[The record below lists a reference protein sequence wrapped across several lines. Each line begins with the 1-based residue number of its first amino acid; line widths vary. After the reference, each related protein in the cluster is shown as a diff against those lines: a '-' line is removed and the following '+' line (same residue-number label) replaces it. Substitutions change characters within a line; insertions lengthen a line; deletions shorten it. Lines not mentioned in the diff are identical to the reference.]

1 MPNHYLFMNK
11 ERTNTSTKALILFI
25 SEEVV
30 IKIVETIHH
39 SSIANHHPHAQVL
52 KFIKRI
58 KKITRKLESLES
70 WITYKILL
78 HAGLGTW
85 STNFRCFFFLKFNG
99 TFSYNRWK
107 ILIPNSN
114 LFITKTRWITMKYMR
129 EIYHVIKNTW
139 INDPR
144 CRTRMTRESTRVATC
159 LS

>member
-39 SSIANHHPHAQVL
+39 SSITNHHPHAQVL

-70 WITYKILL
+70 
-78 HAGLGTW
+78 
-85 STNFRCFFFLKFNG
+85 
-99 TFSYNRWK
+99 
-107 ILIPNSN
+107 
-114 LFITKTRWITMKYMR
+114 
-129 EIYHVIKNTW
+129 
-139 INDPR
+139 
-144 CRTRMTRESTRVATC
+144 
-159 LS
+159 